1 MQVLTIPYLEGLLVV
16 GILRASRSLSYTSG
30 SVVLANISR
39 ARAHACKKP
48 ARDLSL
54 QYNAIVC
61 ASACSALQGL
71 GAEYVWAH
79 VGNLLRPLYL
89 GIHATPGCWPAIC
102 MLWPVSLLNRFLFAQ
117 EKDLARP
124 FSFQHAYSHTW
135 RLFERAD
142 SYGVQMGKRR
152 IPEW

>member
-1 MQVLTIPYLEGLLVV
+1 MQVLTIPYLGGLLIV

-54 QYNAIVC
+54 QSNAIVC
-61 ASACSALQGL
+61 AFTCYALQRL

-89 GIHATPGCWPAIC
+89 GIHATPGCWPAIR
-102 MLWPVSLLNRFLFAQ
+102 MLWPVSVLDSILFTQ

-124 FSFQHAYSHTW
+124 FSFQHAYSHLALVRARRLLW
-135 RLFERAD
+135 RLNGQTANF
-142 SYGVQMGKRR
+142 
-152 IPEW
+152 